1 MWSFLKSL
9 IIEFPGLLRDI
20 LKMIRD
26 WMNGQKIKDAENEA
40 NYKKNRIRDLVASR
54 AERVRDDKTE

>member
-40 NYKKNRIRDLVASR
+40 NHKKNRIRDLVASR
-54 AERVRDDKTE
+54 AERVQDNKSE